1 MSVVMK
7 YRFDN
12 DDHWV
17 GTNNPYY
24 IVIHDTGN
32 YDDTDEG
39 NANYFCTG
47 HRRASAHYFVDED
60 SITQVVREHDSAFHI
75 GDGYGKYGIT
85 NSNSIG
91 IEMCKTKGDISEQ
104 TIENTLWLVKDI
116 QKKYNIPNDR
126 VVTHW
131 HCSRKNCPNTFI
143 PNNWDRWYNF
153 KDRLDGQISN
163 ITTVEKDQKG
173 FYESDITRTNATI
186 VGKGNIQVLD
196 DKCNPI
202 EGRYISSLDKI
213 FVLGIYPSSKFIE
226 VIYPGGDKRYHAYIS
241 IENYNRISF
250 DYHMEYQND
259 DGETYVWW
267 SSENVNKTEHNE
279 VLAPNKKASPMYRE
293 NGWLRISFYR
303 EDGTPSDGYVR
314 YEGKQSQKFYEE
326 AKIKQGIVKVNSYL
340 NVRDDVNGD
349 IIGKVFN
356 NERVTIVWT
365 ETGWYYIEYD
375 TLNGKKRGYVSAK
388 YVDII
393 RVL

>member
-17 GTNNPYY
+17 GTNNPEY

-60 SITQVVREHDSAFHI
+60 SITQVVREHDSAFHC
-75 GDGYGKYGIT
+75 GDGYDRYGIG
-85 NSNSIG
+85 NRNSIG
-91 IEMCKTKGDISEQ
+91 IEMCKTKGDIAEQ

-116 QKKYNIPNDR
+116 QEKYNIPNDR
-126 VVTHW
+126 VKRHYDAS
-131 HCSRKNCPNTFI
+131 HKICPQTFS
-143 PNNWDRWYNF
+143 PNNWARWWDF
-153 KDRLDGQISN
+153 KARLEGNEIPY
-163 ITTVEKDQKG
+163 VETIKKDNPSC
-173 FYESDITRTNATI
+173 FYESDITKTNATI
-186 VGKGNIQVLD
+186 VGEGNIQVLD

-226 VIYPGGDKRYHAYIS
+226 VIYPSGDKKYHAYIS
-241 IENYNRISF
+241 IDNYNRISF

-259 DGETYVWW
+259 DGDTYVWW
-267 SSENVNKTEHNE
+267 SSENVNKTEYNE
-279 VLAPNKKASPMYRE
+279 ILTPNKKASPMYRE

-303 EDGTPSDGYVR
+303 EEGTPTDGYVR
-314 YEGKQSQKFYEE
+314 YEGEQSQKFYEE
-326 AKIKQGIVKVNSYL
+326 SKIKQGVVKVNNYL
-340 NVRDDVNGD
+340 NVRDDVKGD

-375 TLNGKKRGYVSAK
+375 TSNGKKRGYVSAK
-388 YVDII
+388 YVEIK
-393 RVL
+393 

>member
-1 MSVVMK
+1 MSVEMK

-17 GTNNPYY
+17 GTNNPEY

-116 QKKYNIPNDR
+116 QKKYGIPNDK

-153 KDRLDGQISN
+153 KDRLSGQVSN
-163 ITTVEKDQKG
+163 ITMVEKDQRG

-186 VGKGNIQVLD
+186 VGEGNIQVLD
-196 DKCNPI
+196 NKCNPI
-202 EGRYISSLDKI
+202 QGRYISSLDRI

-226 VIYPGGDKRYHAYIS
+226 VIYPGGSKKYHAYIS

-259 DGETYVWW
+259 DGETYIWW
-267 SSENVNKTEHNE
+267 SSENVNKTEHDE

-293 NGWLRISFYR
+293 NGWLRITFYR
-303 EDGTPSDGYVR
+303 DNGQQTDGYVR
-314 YEGKQSQKFYEE
+314 YEGLQSQRFYEE

-340 NVRDDVNGD
+340 NVRDDVNGN

-356 NERVTIVWT
+356 NEKVTIVWT
-365 ETGWYYIEYD
+365 ETDWYYIEYN
-375 TLNGKKRGYVSAK
+375 TSNGKKRGYVDAK
-388 YVDII
+388 YVEIE
-393 RVL
+393 